1 MAALLVHWGHFLY
14 QLFYDTGTLLNGWSA
29 SAHAAWMSRGAPV
42 VVLDILFQ
50 LLAAVAVALFLT
62 VNALFIIWFERKVAA
77 RMQLRHG
84 PNRVGKFGLL
94 QTMADTVKMLIK
106 EDIIPTA
113 ADRTVFKAAPLIV
126 LSATFLLFVVLP
138 FGKGLIAADLNVGL
152 LYFLAVS
159 GLSVIGILAGGW
171 ASNNKY
177 SLMGG
182 MRSAA
187 QIVSYEVPA
196 VVTLLSVALLAGSL
210 KIGDIVR
217 AQPAVGYVILQPVG
231 FILFIIASN
240 AEINRGPFDLPES
253 DSELV
258 SGFVTEYS
266 GMRFAFFFL
275 AEYTNLFLAG
285 AFGATLFLGGWRGP
299 FLPPLVWFLLKSY
312 LVVFILV
319 WIRWTFPRLRVDH
332 LMQFCWKVM
341 LPLAILN
348 LLVTA
353 VLVKVL

>member
-1 MAALLVHWGHFLY
+1 MGSFLY
-14 QLFYDTGTLLNGWSA
+14 DLFYNTDIAPRRAGAPRRTSPGP
-29 SAHAAWMSRGAPV
+29 RGAGRGDPGRA
-42 VVLDILFQ
+42 LPAAAAAAA
-50 LLAAVAVALFLT
+50 AAVFLAL
-62 VNALFIIWFERKVAA
+62 NALFIIWFERKVAA
-77 RMQLRHG
+77 RMQLRRG
-84 PNRVGKFGLL
+84 PNRVGPLGLL
-94 QTMADTVKMLIK
+94 QTLADTVKLLIK
-106 EDIIPTA
+106 EDIIPDA
-113 ADRTVFKAAPLIV
+113 ADRRC
-126 LSATFLLFVVLP
+126 SARRPSSSWPPRFLLFVVLP

-152 LYFLAVS
+152 VYFLAIG

-196 VVTLLSVALLAGSL
+196 VLTVLSVALLAGSL
-210 KIGDIVR
+210 QLGDIVK
-217 AQPAVGYVILQPVG
+217 AQPVFGYVLLQPVG
-231 FILFIIASN
+231 FILFLIASN

-266 GMRFAFFFL
+266 AMRFAFFFL

-285 AFGATLFLGGWRGP
+285 AFATTLFLGGMARSVPAARRVVPAEELRRGLHPHLGPLDFPAPARGP
-299 FLPPLVWFLLKSY
+299 PDGSSPGRSSCRWRLLTS
-312 LVVFILV
+312 
-319 WIRWTFPRLRVDH
+319 
-332 LMQFCWKVM
+332 
-341 LPLAILN
+341 
-348 LLVTA
+348 LVTA

>member
-1 MAALLVHWGHFLY
+1 MGHFLY
-14 QLFYDTGTLLNGWSA
+14 QLFYNTDTLFAGWSA
-29 SAHAAWMSRGAPV
+29 AAHSAWAARGAPL

-50 LLAAVAVALFLT
+50 LAAAAAVSVFL
-62 VNALFIIWFERKVAA
+62 VLNALFIIWFERKVAA
-77 RMQLRHG
+77 RMQLRRG
-84 PNRVGKFGLL
+84 PNRVGPFGVL
-94 QTMADTVKMLIK
+94 QAVADSVKLLIK
-106 EDIIPTA
+106 EDIIPTT
-113 ADRTVFKAAPLIV
+113 ADKPVFRAAPFV
-126 LSATFLLFVVLP
+126 ALSATFLLFVVLP
-138 FGKGLIAADLNVGL
+138 FGKGLVAADLNVGL
-152 LYFLAVS
+152 VYFLAVS

-196 VVTLLSVALLAGSL
+196 VLTVLSVAMLAGSL
-210 KIGDIVR
+210 KLGDIVH
-217 AQPAVGYVILQPVG
+217 AQPVYGYALLQPVG
-231 FILFIIASN
+231 LLLFLIASN

-258 SGFVTEYS
+258 SGFITEYS

-285 AFGATLFLGGWRGP
+285 AFATTLFLGGWRGP

-312 LVVFILV
+312 VVVFVLIWV
-319 WIRWTFPRLRVDH
+319 RWTFPRLRVDH
-332 LMQFCWKVM
+332 LMQFSWKVL
-341 LPLAILN
+341 LPLALVN

>member
-1 MAALLVHWGHFLY
+1 MGHFVY
-14 QLFYDTGTLLNGWSA
+14 DLFYNTDVLLKAWTTA
-29 SAHAAWMSRGAPV
+29 AHASWAARGAPI

-50 LLAAVAVALFLT
+50 LLAAVAVALFL
-62 VNALFIIWFERKVAA
+62 VLNALFIIWFERKISALMHM
-77 RMQLRHG
+77 RRG
-84 PNRVGKFGLL
+84 PNRVGPFGLR
-94 QTMADTVKMLIK
+94 QTLADTIKLLIK
-106 EDIIPTA
+106 EDIIPDTA
-113 ADRTVFKAAPLIV
+113 DKSVFRAAPFVV
-126 LSATFLLFVVLP
+126 LAATIMLFVVLP
-138 FGKGLIAADLNVGL
+138 FGKGMTAADLNVGL

-159 GLSVIGILAGGW
+159 SLSVIGILAGGW

-196 VVTLLSVALLAGSL
+196 VLSLLSVALLAGSL
-210 KIGDIVR
+210 KMGDIVH
-217 AQPAVGYVILQPVG
+217 AQPVFGYAVLQPVG
-231 FILFIIASN
+231 FILFLIASN

-258 SGFVTEYS
+258 SGFLTEYS
-266 GMRFAFFFL
+266 AMRFAFFFL

-299 FLPPLVWFLLKSY
+299 FLPPFVWFLIKSY
-312 LVVFILV
+312 ILV
-319 WIRWTFPRLRVDH
+319 FVLIWIRWSFPRLRVDH
-332 LMQFCWKVM
+332 LMKFSWKVL
-341 LPLAILN
+341 LPIALLN

-353 VLVKVL
+353 FLVKII

>member
-1 MAALLVHWGHFLY
+1 MGGFLY
-14 QLFYDTGTLLNGWSA
+14 DLFYRPDLLLDAWRTAAHQSWAARGWPA
-29 SAHAAWMSRGAPV
+29 V
-42 VVLDILFQ
+42 ILDGLFQ
-50 LLAAVAVALFLT
+50 LGWAVAAAVFLA

-77 RMQLRHG
+77 RMQIRRG
-84 PNRVGKFGLL
+84 PNRVGPWGIL
-94 QTMADTVKMLIK
+94 QTLADTGKLLIK
-106 EDIIPTA
+106 EDIIPDA
-113 ADRTVFKAAPLIV
+113 ADRSVFRAAPFVV
-126 LSATFLLFVVLP
+126 LVSTFLLFVVLP
-138 FGKGLIAADLNVGL
+138 FGRGLVPADLNVGL
-152 LYFLAVS
+152 LYFLAIGS
-159 GLSVIGILAGGW
+159 LSVIGILAGGW

-196 VVTLLSVALLAGSL
+196 VLTVLSVALLAGSL
-210 KIGDIVR
+210 RMGDIVR
-217 AQPAVGYVILQPVG
+217 AQPSFGYILFQPVG
-231 FILFIIASN
+231 FLLFLVASN
-240 AEINRGPFDLPES
+240 AEINRGPFDLPEA

-266 GMRFAFFFL
+266 AMRFAFFFL

-285 AFGATLFLGGWRGP
+285 AFAATLFLGGWRGP
-299 FLPPLVWFLLKSY
+299 LLPPVVWFLLKSY
-312 LVVFILV
+312 VVVFVLI

-332 LMQFCWKVM
+332 LMELSWKVL
-341 LPLAILN
+341 LPLALAN

>member
-1 MAALLVHWGHFLY
+1 VKLLYDLFYNTDIVFQGWRAAAHQAWAARGWPTVILDALL
-14 QLFYDTGTLLNGWSA
+14 QLGWA
-29 SAHAAWMSRGAPV
+29 VA
-42 VVLDILFQ
+42 
-50 LLAAVAVALFLT
+50 AAVFLA
-62 VNALFIIWFERKVAA
+62 VNALFIIWFERKIAA
-77 RMQLRHG
+77 RMQLRRG
-84 PNRVGKFGLL
+84 PNRVGPFGLL
-94 QTMADTVKMLIK
+94 QTLADTGKLLIK
-106 EDIIPTA
+106 EDIIPDA
-113 ADRTVFKAAPLIV
+113 ADRAVFRAAPILV
-126 LSATFLLFVVLP
+126 LVSTFLLFVVLP
-138 FGKGLIAADLNVGL
+138 FGKGLVPADLNVGL
-152 LYFLAVS
+152 VYFLAIG

-196 VVTLLSVALLAGSL
+196 VLTVLSVALLAGSL
-210 KIGDIVR
+210 RLGDIVK
-217 AQPAVGYVILQPVG
+217 AQPAFGYVLLQPVG
-231 FILFIIASN
+231 FVLFLIASN

-266 GMRFAFFFL
+266 AMRFAFFFL

-285 AFGATLFLGGWRGP
+285 AFAATLFLGGWRGP
-299 FLPPLVWFLLKSY
+299 LLPPVVWFLLKSY
-312 LVVFILV
+312 IVVFILIWV
-319 WIRWTFPRLRVDH
+319 RWTYPRLRVDH
-332 LMQFCWKVM
+332 LMAFSWKVL
-341 LPLAILN
+341 LPLALLN

>member
-1 MAALLVHWGHFLY
+1 MTLYDVFYRTDVVLETWHTTAAHAWAAR
-14 QLFYDTGTLLNGWSA
+14 GWST
-29 SAHAAWMSRGAPV
+29 
-42 VVLDILFQ
+42 VVLDALFQ
-50 LLAAVAVALFLT
+50 LGWAVAAAVFLA

-77 RMQLRHG
+77 RMQLRRG
-84 PNRVGKFGLL
+84 PNRVGPFGLL
-94 QTMADTVKMLIK
+94 QTLADTVKLLIK
-106 EDIIPTA
+106 EDIIPDA
-113 ADRTVFKAAPLIV
+113 ADRAVFRAAPILV
-126 LSATFLLFVVLP
+126 LVSAFLLFVVLP
-138 FGKGLIAADLNVGL
+138 FGKGLIAADLDVGL
-152 LYFLAVS
+152 LYFLAIG

-196 VVTLLSVALLAGSL
+196 VLTVLSVSLLAGSL
-210 KIGDIVR
+210 RMGDIVK
-217 AQPAVGYVILQPVG
+217 AQPRFGYVLLQPVG
-231 FILFIIASN
+231 FVLFLIASN

-266 GMRFAFFFL
+266 AMRFAFFFL

-285 AFGATLFLGGWRGP
+285 AFATTLFLGGWRGP
-299 FLPPLVWFLLKSY
+299 FLPPVVWFLLKSY
-312 LVVFILV
+312 IVVFVLIWV
-319 WIRWTFPRLRVDH
+319 RWTYPRLRVDH
-332 LMQFCWKVM
+332 LMAFSWKVL
-341 LPLAILN
+341 LPLALLN

>member
-1 MAALLVHWGHFLY
+1 MGRFLY
-14 QLFYDTGTLLNGWSA
+14 QLFYRTDVLLSDWSA
-29 SAHAAWMSRGAPV
+29 SAHAAWASRGMPL

-50 LLAAVAVALFLT
+50 LLSAIAVSLFL
-62 VNALFIIWFERKVAA
+62 VFNALFIIWFERKVAA
-77 RMQLRHG
+77 RMQLRRG
-84 PNRVGKFGLL
+84 PNRVGRFGLL
-94 QTMADTVKMLIK
+94 QTLADTVKLLIK
-106 EDIIPTA
+106 EDIVPDA
-113 ADRTVFKAAPLIV
+113 ADKPVFRAAPFVV
-126 LSATFLLFVVLP
+126 LAGTFLLFVVLP
-138 FGKGLIAADLNVGL
+138 FGRGLVAADLNVGL
-152 LYFLAVS
+152 VYFLAVS
-159 GLSVIGILAGGW
+159 SLSVIGILAGGW

-196 VVTLLSVALLAGSL
+196 VLTLLSVAMLAGSL
-210 KIGDIVR
+210 RMGDIVQ
-217 AQPAVGYVILQPVG
+217 AQPAYGYVVLQPVG
-231 FILFIIASN
+231 FILFLIASN

-285 AFGATLFLGGWRGP
+285 AFAATLFLGGWRGP

-312 LVVFILV
+312 LVIFVLV
-319 WIRWTFPRLRVDH
+319 WVRWTFPRLRVDH
-332 LMQFCWKVM
+332 LMQFSWKVL
-341 LPLAILN
+341 LPLALLN

>member
-1 MAALLVHWGHFLY
+1 MKLLY
-14 QLFYDTGTLLNGWSA
+14 DLFYNTDIVFQGWRA
-29 SAHAAWMSRGAPV
+29 AAHQAWAARGWPTV
-42 VVLDILFQ
+42 ILDALFQ
-50 LLAAVAVALFLT
+50 LGWAVAAAVFLA
-62 VNALFIIWFERKVAA
+62 VNALFIIWFERKIAA
-77 RMQLRHG
+77 RMQLRRG
-84 PNRVGKFGLL
+84 PNRVGPFGLL
-94 QTMADTVKMLIK
+94 QTLADTGKLLIK
-106 EDIIPTA
+106 EDIIPDA
-113 ADRTVFKAAPLIV
+113 ADRAVFRAAPILV
-126 LSATFLLFVVLP
+126 LVSTFLLFVVLP
-138 FGKGLIAADLNVGL
+138 FGKGLVPADLNVGL
-152 LYFLAVS
+152 VYFLAIG

-196 VVTLLSVALLAGSL
+196 VLTVLSVALLAGSL
-210 KIGDIVR
+210 RLGDIVK
-217 AQPAVGYVILQPVG
+217 AQPAFGYVLLQPVG
-231 FILFIIASN
+231 FVLFLIASN

-266 GMRFAFFFL
+266 AMRFAFFFL

-285 AFGATLFLGGWRGP
+285 AFAATLFLGGWRGP
-299 FLPPLVWFLLKSY
+299 LLPPVVWFLLKSY
-312 LVVFILV
+312 VVVFILIWV
-319 WIRWTFPRLRVDH
+319 RWTYPRLRVDH
-332 LMQFCWKVM
+332 LMAFSWKVL
-341 LPLAILN
+341 LPLALLN